1 MEPSNFQ
8 FLFSNFNVLQTL
20 TIRLKRMK
28 TRKIITI
35 LVVLLFFLSCVPKAV
50 IPPVPEEV
58 GTQEELFLRAEKF
71 FHAKSYHKALSAYER
86 YLTIF
91 PEGPFAD
98 DALMK
103 TGMIYLAVKKNKEAR
118 KIFNRLLSEYP
129 NSPLVYDARIEIL
142 ITYYNEEK
150 FSEVIQLAS
159 SLLEAKISKVKIGRI
174 YTILGDTYVAMD
186 SPEDSIYFY
195 AMAHKMSDDP
205 KKISIIVKMKEAVG
219 KLDSERILSLLNFIE
234 DRLPKGYLMY
244 QLGVAYSKEEKPDE
258 AIRALNGFVN
268 SFPEHENVQQAN
280 FLIEEIAGKAV
291 YNRYTIGC
299 LLPLS
304 GPYRKYGDRA
314 MKGIELALSQF
325 NSKATNP
332 SIHLLLKDTGGDTDK
347 AILAVRDL
355 QNDQVAAT
363 IGPFITAEAV
373 ATEARHS
380 GIPMITITQ
389 KENVTEISDNV
400 FRNFITPEMQVK
412 AVVSYATEV
421 LEVKNFAVLY
431 PEEKYG
437 TDFMNLFWDEVLKYG
452 GKIVGSEAYNPS
464 HTDFKDPIK
473 KLVGL
478 YYEVP
483 EDLKKKPDDE
493 IDTGKP
499 NEEEEPEPVV
509 DFEAIFIPD
518 GPTKVGLIIPQLAF
532 HDIEDVYLLGTNLW
546 HSKKLVDMT
555 KEYIQR
561 AIIPDGFFSEST
573 TVQVRD
579 FVEKFEKT
587 YGEKP
592 GFIEAIAYDTSMILF
607 QILRKPDVRSRN
619 AIKNALMHLKDFQGV
634 TGLTSFND
642 KGDVKKELSLL
653 RIKDDKFVELE
664 FN

>member
-1 MEPSNFQ
+1 
-8 FLFSNFNVLQTL
+8 
-20 TIRLKRMK
+20 MK
-28 TRKIITI
+28 NREIIAI

-50 IPPVPEEV
+50 IPPVIEEV
-58 GTQEELFLRAEKF
+58 VTQEELFLRAEKLF
-71 FHAKSYHKALSAYER
+71 NEKSYREALNTYER
-86 YLTIF
+86 YLSSF
-91 PEGPFAD
+91 PEGPFAAN
-98 DALMK
+98 ALMK
-103 TGMIYLAVKKNKEAR
+103 TGMIYIAVKKNKKAR
-118 KIFNRLLSEYP
+118 KILNRLLSEYP
-129 NSPLVYDARIEIL
+129 NSPLVYNAKVEIL
-142 ITYYNEEK
+142 ITYYNEEE

-159 SLLEAKISKVKIGRI
+159 SLLEGKISKANIGRI
-174 YTILGDTYVAMD
+174 YTILGNTYVAMD

-195 AMAHKMSDDP
+195 AMAHQMSEDP
-205 KKISIIVKMKEAVG
+205 KKESIIVKMKEAVSM
-219 KLDSERILSLLNFIE
+219 LDSASILSLLNYIE
-234 DRLPKGYLMY
+234 DKLPKGYLMY
-244 QLGVAYSKEEKPDE
+244 QLGVKYSKEEKPDE
-258 AIRALNGFVN
+258 AVKALTGFVK
-268 SFPEHENVQQAN
+268 SFPEHENVQQAKL
-280 FLIEEIAGKAV
+280 LIEEIAGKTV
-291 YNRYTIGC
+291 YSRYTIGC

-304 GPYRKYGDRA
+304 GPYRKYGNRA

-332 SIHLLLKDTGGDTDK
+332 SIHLLIKDTGGNPDK
-347 AILAVRDL
+347 AILAMHDL

-363 IGPFITAEAV
+363 IGPIITAEAV
-373 ATEARHS
+373 ATEAQHS

-389 KENVTEISDNV
+389 KENITEISDNI

-412 AVVSYATEV
+412 AVVSYAAEV

-437 TDFMNLFWDEVLKYG
+437 THFMNLFWDEVLKYG

-483 EDLKKKPDDE
+483 DDLKEEPDIE
-493 IDTGKP
+493 KIDTEKLKDE
-499 NEEEEPEPVV
+499 NEEPEPVV

-518 GPTKVGLIIPQLAF
+518 APNKVGLIIPQLAF

-555 KEYIQR
+555 KDYIQR
-561 AIIPDGFFSEST
+561 AIIPDGFFPEST
-573 TVQVRD
+573 SVRVRD

-587 YGEKP
+587 YAEKP

-607 QILRKPDVRSRN
+607 KILRRPDVRSRN
-619 AIKNALMHLKDFQGV
+619 AIKNQLMHLKDFQGV

-653 RIKDDKFVELE
+653 RIKGDKFIELE

>member
-1 MEPSNFQ
+1 
-8 FLFSNFNVLQTL
+8 
-20 TIRLKRMK
+20 MK
-28 TRKIITI
+28 TRERITI

-58 GTQEELFLRAEKF
+58 GTQEELFLRAEKL
-71 FHAKSYHKALSAYER
+71 FHAKSYHKALNAYER
-86 YLTIF
+86 YLSFF
-91 PEGPFAD
+91 PEGSLAA

-103 TGMIYLAVKKNKEAR
+103 TGMIYLAVKKNKKAR

-159 SLLEAKISKVKIGRI
+159 SLLEAKISKTKIGRI
-174 YTILGDTYVAMD
+174 YTILGNTYVAMD

-195 AMAHKMSDDP
+195 AMAHKMFDGP
-205 KKISIIVKMKEAVG
+205 NKNSIIVKMKEAVS
-219 KLDSERILSLLNFIE
+219 KLDSESILSLLNFIE

-258 AIRALNGFVN
+258 AIRALTGFVN

-280 FLIEEIAGKAV
+280 LLIEEIAGKTV

-332 SIHLLLKDTGGDTDK
+332 SIHLLVKDTGGNTDQ
-347 AILAVRDL
+347 AILAVHDL

-363 IGPFITAEAV
+363 IGPIITAEAV
-373 ATEARHS
+373 ATEAQHS

-389 KENVTEISDNV
+389 KENITEISDNV

-412 AVVSYATEV
+412 AVVSYAAEV

-431 PEEKYG
+431 PKEKYG
-437 TDFMNLFWDEVLKYG
+437 THFMNLFWDEVLKYG

-483 EDLKKKPDDE
+483 EDLKEKPDDDE
-493 IDTGKP
+493 IDTEKP
-499 NEEEEPEPVV
+499 KDDEEEPEPVV

-518 GPTKVGLIIPQLAF
+518 APNKVGLIIPQLAF
-532 HDIEDVYLLGTNLW
+532 HDIDDVYLLGTNLW

-561 AIIPDGFFSEST
+561 AIIPDGFFPEST
-573 TVQVRD
+573 TVQVRG

-607 QILRKPDVRSRN
+607 QILREPDVRSRN